1 MDLFQWKDC
10 YSVGIK
16 NVDEQH
22 KKIVGLL
29 NNLYE
34 AMKAGKGKETLGVV
48 LKDLFEY
55 TKTHFVTEESLL
67 ALYKFPDFEEHQ
79 KKHEKMKEH
88 VLILNQKFV
97 SGEISSPLQITNF
110 LKEWLAKHILET
122 DKVYGPFLNEK
133 GVT

>member
-16 NVDEQH
+16 KVDEQH

-29 NNLYE
+29 NDLYE
-34 AMKAGKGKETLGVV
+34 SMKAGKGKETLGVV

-67 ALYKFPDFEEHQ
+67 TLYKFPDFEEHK

>member
-16 NVDEQH
+16 KVDEQH

-29 NNLYE
+29 NDLYE
-34 AMKAGKGKETLGVV
+34 SMKAGKGKETLGVV

>member
-1 MDLFQWKDC
+1 MDLFQWRDN

-16 NVDEQH
+16 KVDEQH

-29 NNLYE
+29 NDLYE
-34 AMKAGKGKETLGVV
+34 SMKAGKGKETLGVV

-67 ALYKFPDFEEHQ
+67 ALYKFPDFEEHK

-97 SGEISSPLQITNF
+97 SGEISTPLQITNF

-133 GVT
+133 GVR

>member
-16 NVDEQH
+16 KVDEQH

-29 NNLYE
+29 NDLYE
-34 AMKAGKGKETLGVV
+34 SMKAGKGKETLGVV

-67 ALYKFPDFEEHQ
+67 ALYKFPDFEEHK

-133 GVT
+133 GVR

>member
-1 MDLFQWKDC
+1 MDLFQWRDN

-16 NVDEQH
+16 KVDEQH
-22 KKIVGLL
+22 KKIVGRL
-29 NNLYE
+29 NDLYE
-34 AMKAGKGKETLGVV
+34 SMKAGKGKETLGVV

-67 ALYKFPDFEEHQ
+67 ALYKFPDFEEHK

-97 SGEISSPLQITNF
+97 SGEISTPLQITNF

-133 GVT
+133 GVR